1 MSHYDT
7 EDERRVLE
15 SVLEYTEN
23 EMVEPE
29 LGYLSKQ
36 DICSLLLR
44 FRFRFRGSIF
54 HVIPRNIN
62 NIHVGRRRAN
72 ARW

>member
-15 SVLEYTEN
+15 AVLEYTEN

-29 LGYLSKQ
+29 LEYLSKQ
-36 DICSLLLR
+36 DICSFLTQVQVQVQ
-44 FRFRFRGSIF
+44 GSQF
-54 HVIPRNIN
+54 HVIPR
-62 NIHVGRRRAN
+62 
-72 ARW
+72 